1 MKSQVWQPRAN
12 QATGEYV
19 ADKDAIIVG
28 DSVLLKETGLQAT
41 VLSVSEK
48 TQQVE
53 VQAGQT
59 RLKLSLRS
67 LEKVSSSSAGA
78 TTVLAPATKVSRR
91 QPVSLELDLRGKRAD
106 EVEVLLDSYLNNAF
120 LASLSKVRIVH
131 EVGTGG

>member
-53 VQAGQT
+53 VRAGQT
-59 RLKLSLRS
+59 RLKLSLGS
-67 LEKVSSSSAGA
+67 LEKVSPSSAGA
-78 TTVLAPATKVSRR
+78 TPVFPTTTKVSRR
-91 QPVSLELDLRGKRAD
+91 QSVSLELDLRGKRGD
-106 EVEVLLDSYLNNAF
+106 EVERLRGRYL
-120 LASLSKVRIVH
+120 
-131 EVGTGG
+131 